1 MGMTHELKFSFLS
14 MGRGAWPK
22 QFLRLCTGRDPCLL
36 PPSHRH
42 QFSDVHDDMEGWG
55 TAGWRSRVTLSVTS
69 AVHRWNGAAPEHGTG
84 ASVPALC
91 PLPRLTWRHA
101 PSPKRV
107 RLNSCGRHGACLPQ
121 PVSYQN
127 QQWGNLFHLPP
138 KYISEFMATPEI
150 GRIFA
155 NAVHYSHPKFC
166 FVFAR
171 QSRVKFKNADKQYC
185 QAVFSDYF

>member
-1 MGMTHELKFSFLS
+1 MGMTHELKFSVLS

-22 QFLRLCTGRDPCLL
+22 QFLRSCTGRDPCLL

-101 PSPKRV
+101 PIPEKGAVKLLRKAWRMPTSTRVISKSAMGEFISPPAEIHFRGHGYPRNWPNFCKR
-107 RLNSCGRHGACLPQ
+107 CD
-121 PVSYQN
+121 SY
-127 QQWGNLFHLPP
+127 
-138 KYISEFMATPEI
+138 E
-150 GRIFA
+150 
-155 NAVHYSHPKFC
+155 
-166 FVFAR
+166 
-171 QSRVKFKNADKQYC
+171 
-185 QAVFSDYF
+185 